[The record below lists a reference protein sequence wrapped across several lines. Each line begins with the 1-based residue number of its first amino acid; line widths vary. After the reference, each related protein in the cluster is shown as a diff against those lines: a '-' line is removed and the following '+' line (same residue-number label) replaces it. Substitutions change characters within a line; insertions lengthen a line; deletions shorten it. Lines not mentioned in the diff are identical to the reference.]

1 MTSSADPGMQNSAQ
15 FTAHAQAVH
24 AGQVLAP
31 MQVATIIVQ
40 SYPRAQDMLAFV
52 NFLAGDLDEPSQ
64 TDLLSARPQ
73 QPALQAQP
81 QAVPQ
86 QQQQP
91 QSLPQ
96 HQQQPHGEEQ
106 GEVPAAASPPQDP
119 SGQQQQFLADP
130 RPSSEFWA
138 TMKRTM

>member
-1 MTSSADPGMQNSAQ
+1 MNFQACMTVPK
-15 FTAHAQAVH
+15 FTSHAQAVH

-81 QAVPQ
+81 QAGPQ
-86 QQQQP
+86 Q
-91 QSLPQ
+91 Q
-96 HQQQPHGEEQ
+96 HQQQPHGEQQEEVLAALHTQQ
-106 GEVPAAASPPQDP
+106 GLCIREAVHS
-119 SGQQQQFLADP
+119 FV
-130 RPSSEFWA
+130 
-138 TMKRTM
+138 